1 MFSIFVLLLLNIR
14 SAVASCAHGTYLHP
28 RAEIELPNF
37 DYGTIRG
44 PLNWHNIA
52 PENELCGIGRAQSPI
67 NIDQSI
73 LLEAPGLVTM
83 DVPVQDVEFE
93 NLGTTVEVII
103 KGKSVIKC
111 KTFVL
116 KQFHFHTPS
125 EHRIKGQYFPLE
137 VHMVHT
143 AEGKEGESLPELQ
156 PFPFSS
162 PHFSPACFPWIGLEW
177 IRGELFCYAS

>member
-14 SAVASCAHGTYLHP
+14 SALASCAHGTYLHP
-28 RAEIELPNF
+28 RAAGGQGEIELPNF
-37 DYGTIRG
+37 DYGSIRG

-67 NIDQSI
+67 DIGQSI

-83 DVPVQDVEFE
+83 DVPVQDAEFE
-93 NLGTTVEVII
+93 NLGTTVEVVLE
-103 KGKSVIKC
+103 GKSVIKC
-111 KTFVL
+111 RTFVL

-125 EHRIKGQYFPLE
+125 EHRINGQHFPLE

-143 AEGKEGESLPELQ
+143 AEGKEVSSL
-156 PFPFSS
+156 
-162 PHFSPACFPWIGLEW
+162 
-177 IRGELFCYAS
+177 CYAR